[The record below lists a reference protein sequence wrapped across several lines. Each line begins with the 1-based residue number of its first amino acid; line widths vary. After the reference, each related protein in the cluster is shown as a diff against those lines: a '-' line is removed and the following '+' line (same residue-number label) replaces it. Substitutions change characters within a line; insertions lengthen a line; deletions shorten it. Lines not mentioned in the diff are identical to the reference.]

1 MASQFTQGNIQIKTS
16 LLIFL
21 KGSVAPIVL
30 YFEDPKKVYDDLQ
43 KILKAASAPKMIE
56 LDASGPIK
64 KVSLVSTEISGLA
77 LQEEQYMVKQ

>member
-1 MASQFTQGNIQIKTS
+1 MASQFAQGNIQIKTS

-43 KILKAASAPKMIE
+43 KVLKAASAPKMVE

-64 KVSLVSTEISGLA
+64 KVSLVSTDRKS
-77 LQEEQYMVKQ
+77 VV

>member
-1 MASQFTQGNIQIKTS
+1 MASQFAQGNIQIKTS

-43 KILKAASAPKMIE
+43 KVLKAASAPKMVE
-56 LDASGPIK
+56 LDATGPIK